1 MATESSGM
9 VESSSTTPQRS
20 ALLTFLIADVRGYTR
35 FTVEQ
40 GNEAAAR
47 LASTF
52 AAIARAVVAAR
63 GGEVIELRGDEAL
76 AVFPSAR
83 NALYAAVE
91 LQAHFRE
98 QLEVDPALPL
108 KVGIGIDAGEAVPVE
123 GGYRGLALNLA
134 ARLCSLAGPGEVYGS
149 EGVVQRAQRL
159 EGLAYV
165 ERGRVSLKGF
175 ADPIRVIQILPE
187 DDLPAGFPP
196 LVSLIAKPS
205 NLPLQPT
212 PFIGREREVEAVT
225 SLLRREEVRLLTLT
239 GTGGTGKTRLAL
251 QVGGAVLDDFER
263 GVFFVSL
270 GSITD
275 SSLIPSTIAGTLKV
289 KETPGESLVETLC
302 NNLRDKQML
311 LVLDNFEHLLEGA
324 PVVSEL
330 LAACPELKV
339 LITSRA
345 VLHLGG
351 EYDYPVPPLSVPDP
365 KHLPDVQTLSQY
377 DAVALFIQRAQAAKP
392 DFAVTNDN
400 APAVAEICH
409 RLDGLPLAI
418 ELAAARIRLL
428 PAQALLARLSSRLK
442 LLTRGARDAPSRQ
455 QTLRGTID
463 WSYGLLDEGEQR
475 LFARLSVFQ
484 GGCDLEAVE
493 AVCNAEGELDVLEGM
508 SSLVDQSLLRQQ
520 GDDEPRFAMLETIRE
535 YATERLEASD
545 AADAVRHHHSTYFL
559 ELAEEGQR
567 HFEGRDQV
575 LWQERLKAEHD
586 NLRVAMAWS
595 LERREPESALRGA
608 IAVSTFCLIQGYL
621 TEARRWVE
629 TALAAKYIDPGRR
642 AEALNLLARIAIFQG
657 DYQRSAQLME
667 ESLRLAREVGDTR
680 GVAQALQHLGVFA
693 SSRGSMGDAAELWM
707 ESLRLFREVADR
719 QGLALVLLS
728 LGSRAIRM
736 GHYDEAEGHIQES
749 LALYR
754 DMGDAFQ
761 TAYALLSLGALER
774 ERGQH
779 DRAREH
785 CEEAL
790 EVFRSAEYPWG
801 IANAL
806 EWLAHLALAQGNFG
820 EAIARA
826 EEALK
831 LLREMELGR
840 AQRGSVLYI
849 LGIALGELGA
859 LERAITTLRE
869 SLSSCWERGVKPR
882 VVSCLEGVAGIYSRT
897 GQAERAVRLFGVASK
912 MREDI
917 GIPLLAS
924 ERLRH
929 ESHVAATR
937 AEVDEGTWQ
946 SLWEEGQAMSLEAA
960 IACALDEGMQVR
972 LEADQALS
980 VSPGDPGQHPR
991 YSSDQV

>member
-1 MATESSGM
+1 MATESSGV
-9 VESSSTTPQRS
+9 VESASTVPLRS
-20 ALLTFLIADVRGYTR
+20 TLLTFLIADVRGYTP
-35 FTVEQ
+35 FTVEH

-63 GGEVIELRGDEAL
+63 DGEVIELRGDEAL

-98 QLEVDPALPL
+98 HMEVDPALPL
-108 KVGIGIDAGEAVPVE
+108 KVGIGVDAGEAVPVE

-175 ADPIRVIQILPE
+175 SDPIRVIQILPE

-212 PFIGREREVEAVT
+212 PFIGREREVESVT

-251 QVGGAVLDDFER
+251 QVGGAVLDEFER

-275 SSLIPSTIAGTLKV
+275 ASLIPSAIAGTLKV
-289 KETPGESLVETLC
+289 KEAPGESLVETLSSY
-302 NNLRDKQML
+302 LRDKQML

-330 LAACPELKV
+330 LAACPQLKV
-339 LITSRA
+339 LVTSRA

-428 PAQALLARLSSRLK
+428 PPQALLARLSSRLR
-442 LLTRGARDAPSRQ
+442 LLTRGARDAPSRR

-463 WSYGLLDEGEQR
+463 WSYGLLDEGEQT
-475 LFARLSVFQ
+475 LFAQLSVFQ
-484 GGCDLEAVE
+484 GGCTLEAVE
-493 AVCNAEGELDVLEGM
+493 AVCNAEGELDLLEGM
-508 SSLVDQSLLRQQ
+508 ASLVDQSLLRQQ

-535 YATERLEASD
+535 YATERLKASD
-545 AADAVRHHHSTYFL
+545 AVDAVRHHHATYYL

-567 HFEGRDQV
+567 HFEGRDQS
-575 LWQERLKAEHD
+575 LWLERLEAEHD
-586 NLRVAMAWS
+586 NLRVALAWA

-608 IAVSTFCLIQGYL
+608 VAVSSFCLFQGHL
-621 TEARRWVE
+621 TEGRRWVE
-629 TALAAKYIDPGRR
+629 TALAAKNIDPRGR
-642 AEALNLLARIAIFQG
+642 AEALNLLARIAKFQG
-657 DYQRSAQLME
+657 DYQRSTQLME
-667 ESLRLAREVGDTR
+667 ESLHLAREVGDTR
-680 GVAQALQHLGVFA
+680 GVAQALSGLGSMA
-693 SSRGSMGDAAELWM
+693 SYRGSTAEAEELWM
-707 ESLRLFREVADR
+707 ESLRLFRQVADR
-719 QGLALVLLS
+719 RGLALVLFS
-728 LGSRAIRM
+728 LGNHAM
-736 GHYDEAEGHIQES
+736 QVGHYDEAEGPIQES

-754 DMGDAFQ
+754 DMGNAFY
-761 TAYALLSLGALER
+761 TAYALQSLGALER

-785 CEEAL
+785 YQEAL
-790 EVFRSAEYPWG
+790 DIFRSAEYPWG

-806 EWLAHLALAQGNFG
+806 EWFAHLALAQNNYG
-820 EAIARA
+820 EAVARA

-831 LLREMELGR
+831 LLREMELGK
-840 AQRGSVLYI
+840 AQKGSVLYI
-849 LGIALGELGA
+849 LGIALGELGDQ
-859 LERAITTLRE
+859 ERAITILRE
-869 SLSSCWERGVKPR
+869 SLSSFRELGVKPR
-882 VVSCLEGVAGIYSRT
+882 IVSCLEGIAGIYGRT
-897 GQAERAVRLFGVASK
+897 GQADRAVRLFGVAAK

-917 GIPLLAS
+917 SIPVPAS
-924 ERLRH
+924 ERVRH
-929 ESHVAATR
+929 ELYVAKTR
-937 AEVDEGTWQ
+937 AEFDEDVWQ
-946 SLWEEGQAMSLEAA
+946 PAWEEGRAMGLEQAMAY
-960 IACALDEGMQVR
+960 ALGESR
-972 LEADQALS
+972 
-980 VSPGDPGQHPR
+980 
-991 YSSDQV
+991 

>member
-1 MATESSGM
+1 MATESSGV
-9 VESSSTTPQRS
+9 VESSSTMSLRS

-35 FTVEQ
+35 FTVDQ

-91 LQAHFRE
+91 LQARFRE
-98 QLEVDPALPL
+98 HMEVDPALPL
-108 KVGIGIDAGEAVPVE
+108 KVGIGVDTGEAVPVE

-149 EGVVQRAQRL
+149 EGVVQRAQKL

-270 GSITD
+270 ASITD
-275 SSLIPSTIAGTLKV
+275 ASLIPSTIAGTLKV
-289 KETPGESLVETLC
+289 KEAPGESLVETLC
-302 NNLRDKQML
+302 NNLHDKQML

-345 VLHLGG
+345 VLHLNG

-428 PAQALLARLSSRLK
+428 PPQALLARLSSRLK
-442 LLTRGARDAPSRQ
+442 LLTRGARDAPNRQ

-463 WSYGLLDEGEQR
+463 WSYGLLDAGEQT

-484 GGCDLEAVE
+484 GGCTLEAVE
-493 AVCNAEGELDVLEGM
+493 AVCNAEGGVDLLEGM
-508 SSLVDQSLLRQQ
+508 ASLADQSLLRQQ
-520 GDDEPRFAMLETIRE
+520 GEDEPRFAMLETIRE
-535 YATERLEASD
+535 YALERLHGSGEEERIRE
-545 AADAVRHHHSTYFL
+545 RHAEYYTT
-559 ELAEEGQR
+559 LAEEAEPELKGS
-567 HFEGRDQV
+567 DQT
-575 LWQERLKAEHD
+575 LWLDRLETEHD
-586 NLRVAMAWS
+586 NLREALAWS
-595 LERREPESALRGA
+595 RIEGRAGGLRLAPALADFWIVHGH
-608 IAVSTFCLIQGYL
+608 L
-621 TEARRWVE
+621 TEGRGWLEEIVARARDRGE
-629 TALAAKYIDPGRR
+629 DPALLGK
-642 AEALNLLARIAIFQG
+642 ALGGAGDLADTQG
-657 DYQRSAQLME
+657 DYPQARELLE
-667 ESLRLAREVGDTR
+667 ESLRLRRELEDTQGTVFSLACLGNVACHQEDYSGARKLYEQSLRLCQQTGDKWGIAALHINLGNVASLQGEYERARE
-680 GVAQALQHLGVFA
+680 LN
-693 SSRGSMGDAAELWM
+693 E
-707 ESLRLFREVADR
+707 ESLRLSRELGDKQGIAMSLGNLGFVEYR
-719 QGLALVLLS
+719 QGAYERARDLL
-728 LGSRAIRM
+728 
-736 GHYDEAEGHIQES
+736 EES
-749 LALYR
+749 LRLMQKLGYKSGLADSLFGLAGVAGAQKEHERAAQLLGAGVAGWEAIGAGTGPQVQKMIDAVSKGAR
-754 DMGDAFQ
+754 DVLSAEAYDRAWTRGRAMSTEEAI
-761 TAYALLSLGALER
+761 AYALGESMN
-774 ERGQH
+774 GQ
-779 DRAREH
+779 
-785 CEEAL
+785 
-790 EVFRSAEYPWG
+790 F
-801 IANAL
+801 
-806 EWLAHLALAQGNFG
+806 
-820 EAIARA
+820 
-826 EEALK
+826 
-831 LLREMELGR
+831 
-840 AQRGSVLYI
+840 
-849 LGIALGELGA
+849 
-859 LERAITTLRE
+859 TTGLPA
-869 SLSSCWERGVKPR
+869 SS
-882 VVSCLEGVAGIYSRT
+882 
-897 GQAERAVRLFGVASK
+897 
-912 MREDI
+912 
-917 GIPLLAS
+917 
-924 ERLRH
+924 
-929 ESHVAATR
+929 
-937 AEVDEGTWQ
+937 
-946 SLWEEGQAMSLEAA
+946 
-960 IACALDEGMQVR
+960 
-972 LEADQALS
+972 
-980 VSPGDPGQHPR
+980 
-991 YSSDQV
+991 